1 MRFTVEYT
9 FIENGHAC
17 RTAWC
22 GPANSVKD
30 AVRVSS
36 EWYGFEKDGVE
47 VTGINVTD
55 DAGNEY
61 KVK

>member
-9 FIENGHAC
+9 FIENG
-17 RTAWC
+17 RTRRTSWG

-36 EWYGFEKDGVE
+36 EWFGFEKDGIE
-47 VTGINVTD
+47 VTGIKVTD
-55 DAGNEY
+55 SAGNEY